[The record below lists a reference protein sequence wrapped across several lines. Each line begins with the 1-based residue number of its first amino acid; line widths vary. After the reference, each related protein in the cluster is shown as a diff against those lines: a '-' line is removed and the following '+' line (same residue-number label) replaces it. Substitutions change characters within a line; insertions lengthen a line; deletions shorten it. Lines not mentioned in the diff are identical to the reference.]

1 MKKKIIIVFLI
12 LILILISIIKVNVE
26 KIYNRFNNLN
36 AEIVQGFNIT
46 EFLVK
51 DELHI
56 LVTVEDDLYGISQ
69 VEYPEKEMILY
80 GNGKNKIAF
89 DVDVTDITKTY
100 YFTYTNGNNEKVVKA
115 YKFESKNEFDYTGD
129 MQIFVAKTSGT
140 YKIQLWGSQGGSR
153 YNNGGK
159 GGYSEGELNLTE
171 NQILYVYVG
180 ACPNYNAIWNGGGYS
195 NYSGGDATDIRI
207 NGKTLSN
214 RIIVAGGGGGTG
226 LGPNSAYQYVGGAGR
241 RPYRVKWYGTILLY
255 WLWRN
260 TNIWR
265 IKRKP
270 SIKWL
275 V

>member
-1 MKKKIIIVFLI
+1 MKKNKIVIIVFILLTLI
-12 LILILISIIKVNVE
+12 IVVKTNIE
-26 KIYNRFNNLN
+26 KIYNIVNNLK
-36 AEIVQGFNIT
+36 AESVQGVTIK
-46 EFLVK
+46 EYLYK

-56 LVTVEDDLYGISQ
+56 LVIAQDDIYGINK
-69 VEYPEKEMILY
+69 VEFPEKEMVLY
-80 GNGKNKIAF
+80 GNGKNKLAF
-89 DVDVTDITKTY
+89 DVDIADITKTY

-129 MQIFVAKTSGT
+129 LQIFVAKTTGT
-140 YKIQLWGSQGGSR
+140 YKIQIWGSQGGSK

-180 ACPNYNAIWNGGGYS
+180 ACPNYNSIWNGGGYS

-226 LGPNSAYQYVGGAGR
+226 LGPNSSFQYVGGAGR
-241 RPYRVKWYGTILLY
+241 RSCGIKWNRTILLY
-255 WLWRN
+255 RSWRN
-260 TNIWR
+260 TDIR
-265 IKRKP
+265 RGKRR
-270 SIKWL
+270 SSNKWL

>member
-12 LILILISIIKVNVE
+12 LILILISIIKVNDE
-26 KIYNRFNNLN
+26 KIYKRFNNLN
-36 AEIVQGFNIT
+36 AENVQGFNIT
-46 EFLVK
+46 EFLSK
-51 DELHI
+51 GELHI

-89 DVDVTDITKTY
+89 DVDITDITKTY
-100 YFTYTNGNNEKVVKA
+100 YFTYTNGNNDKVIKA
-115 YKFESKNEFDYTGD
+115 YKYESKNEFDYTGD
-129 MQIFVAKTSGT
+129 VQIFVAKTSGT

-226 LGPNSAYQYVGGAGR
+226 LGPNSTYQYVGGAGR
-241 RPYRVKWYGTILLY
+241 RPYWVKWYGAILLH

-260 TNIWR
+260 ADIWR

-270 SIKWL
+270 SVKWL